1 MENVYK
7 NYNTFSNTKRR
18 EIKNKKELRVKLT
31 KVSNNFFKPRC
42 EHYLNN
48 MRAMNLRILEFSGG
62 KKSIE
67 KEAKESRNFRFGK
80 MKDYFKHLTDLSQ
93 YNIEFSPFISY
104 LKQKFTQREI
114 DNIKKNKDYYILN
127 ALIKDNV
134 SLFADQSLYQVL
146 NKEERDEEIA
156 KANIKV
162 DSDQKISANSKN
174 DFEFSTDDTKF
185 KITNGTIEL
194 SSADAHISMSSGS
207 ITLSIG
213 NAQIQISSS
222 GIQLNCGSSSIDI
235 GSGNISLSS
244 GSITTN
250 PSVCKCSGGF

>member
-1 MENVYK
+1 MIESFA
-7 NYNTFSNTKRR
+7 FSEVVRKLANLIRIGKIA
-18 EIKNKKELRVKLT
+18 EIDGAQVKVQIGRVTTGWLPI
-31 KVSNNFFKPRC
+31 VSTAGETTSWTPISKG
-42 EHYLNN
+42 E
-48 MRAMNLRILEFSGG
+48 
-62 KKSIE
+62 
-67 KEAKESRNFRFGK
+67 
-80 MKDYFKHLTDLSQ
+80 Q
-93 YNIEFSPFISY
+93 VVVFSPFGESAQAFVLRSIHYNNFSAP
-104 LKQKFTQREI
+104 
-114 DNIKKNKDYYILN
+114 DDKNS
-127 ALIKDNV
+127 V
-134 SLFADQSLYQVL
+134 SL
-146 NKEERDEEIA
+146 KA